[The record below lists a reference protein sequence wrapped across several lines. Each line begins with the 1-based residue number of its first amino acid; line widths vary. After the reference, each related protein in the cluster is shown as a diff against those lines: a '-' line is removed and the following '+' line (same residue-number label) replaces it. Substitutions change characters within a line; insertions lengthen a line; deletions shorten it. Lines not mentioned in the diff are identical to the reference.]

1 MLERLKV
8 DHNPHSSLCHTD
20 NDPQN
25 LKQPCHNSPS
35 HTTVVVILVPVSS
48 SNWESNYF
56 SLSVL
61 TEPQNNMTQLHTLN
75 AQFKL
80 WLVVHFVYVHLS
92 NELVG
97 WELPIAELSHVAGGQ
112 DRLGKHLT
120 IPSLQLQ
127 LGKST
132 EPALLVMVQRHV
144 INIKMS
150 VKCTRARSLK
160 MCCFHLW

>member
-1 MLERLKV
+1 M

-35 HTTVVVILVPVSS
+35 HTTVVVGSYATILVPVSS

-80 WLVVHFVYVHLS
+80 WLVVHFVYVGKLRVTNCRAIPRGRWSAQAGLEAGQALNNPIVAAATWEVHRACTAGNGS
-92 NELVG
+92 VARYKYQNVG
-97 WELPIAELSHVAGGQ
+97 EMYQS
-112 DRLGKHLT
+112 
-120 IPSLQLQ
+120 
-127 LGKST
+127 
-132 EPALLVMVQRHV
+132 
-144 INIKMS
+144 
-150 VKCTRARSLK
+150 
-160 MCCFHLW
+160 